1 MGGHDLWLRL
11 RALCRHRT
19 VERELHEEL
28 QFHLE
33 MQTRRHVAAGLDAA
47 EARRL
52 ARAQFGSTAAVE
64 DQMRDARGIQLLET
78 LVQDV
83 RYGLRLMRRSPG
95 FTAAAVL
102 ALAIGIGATA
112 TVFALIDAV
121 ELKPLPVRAPE
132 QLVFLDKPS
141 FSYPIFR
148 ELHERGRMFS
158 GLFAWQVRAS
168 NVRWA
173 DDTESVPTLVV
184 TGEFYAT
191 LDLRSVVGRLISSDD
206 DRDGT
211 PHAVAVLSHA
221 AWVRHYGRDP
231 AAVGQSIAIDGVS
244 FTIIGVTPPGFFGV
258 AVGAAPDVTIPVAM
272 VPQMKAEDRDL
283 LRRGTAWLHIMG
295 RLRGGLDRR
304 DANAAFQ
311 AVWRQVLEA
320 TTPRDE
326 TPVRRARFLGR
337 DSSLQAGATGFSW
350 VRNQFRDPLR
360 LLFALVG
367 LLLLVAC
374 AAVAN
379 LLLARGC
386 VRQRE
391 LAVRVAIGAGRA
403 RLVRQLLVEG
413 LLLSLAGSAVGF
425 VLSTWSAGVLVA
437 RLSTP
442 AHPVVLDVMFDARVF
457 AFTAMLSCVVAL
469 LFTLAPSLRALR
481 TAPADAIKGGGRQ
494 GAIAFGEWR
503 PARVLVVSQIGF
515 SVLLLAGA
523 ALFLRSLGAVMAVDS
538 GIDPGNVLVVVVDPP
553 LGAERQAFYR
563 ELVWRL
569 ESIPGVTAASLSWVP
584 PISDDLGSWTR
595 AIGIDGAAPPDDG
608 RETVF
613 FNAVSPGYFQTVG
626 IRLVAGRDFTWH
638 DGQLAPRI
646 AIINESLARSAFG
659 QERPIGRR
667 ITIGLSSA
675 RKDLL
680 VVGVVRDAKYQ
691 RLQEPVR
698 PIAYLPHEQLPEFI
712 AGNNLVAEVRTAAAP
727 AAAIGPVR
735 QTVRAM
741 NPASP
746 VAVRT
751 LTSRIDDSLVRERLI
766 AAIATLLGGF
776 ALILSVAALYGL
788 LAHMV
793 GRRTSEIG
801 IRLALGAPR
810 HTIVRL
816 VAGDAVRLAVAGT
829 IVGLGLIVASRRVA
843 ERYLFGITALDLP
856 SLAAAAAIVLIAA
869 LVAAYLPARRATG
882 LNPTTALR
890 SE

>member
-1 MGGHDLWLRL
+1 MGITDLWLRI
-11 RALCRHRT
+11 RAIALNRT

-28 QFHLE
+28 VFHVE
-33 MQTRRHVAAGLDAA
+33 MQTRRHVAAGLDVD

-52 ARAQFGSTAAVE
+52 ARAQFGSTALVE
-64 DQMRDARGIQLLET
+64 DHVRDARGIRFVET
-78 LVQDV
+78 IAQDT
-83 RYGLRLMRRSPG
+83 RYGLRLMRRNPA
-95 FTAAAVL
+95 FTTAAVL

-112 TVFALIDAV
+112 TVFALVNAV

-132 QLVFLDKPS
+132 ELVFLDKPS

-148 ELHERGRMFS
+148 ELHDRGRMFS

-168 NVRWA
+168 SVRWS
-173 DDTESVPTLVV
+173 DETESIPTLVV
-184 TGEFYAT
+184 TGEFYST
-191 LDLRSVVGRLISSDD
+191 LDVRSAVGRLISQED
-206 DRDGT
+206 DRDGA
-211 PHAVAVLSHA
+211 PHSVAVLSHT
-221 AWVRHYGRDP
+221 AWIRHYGGDP
-231 AAVGQSIAIDGVS
+231 VAVGRSIAIDGVP

-272 VPQMKAEDRDL
+272 VPQMKADERDL

-295 RLRGGLDRR
+295 RLRSGVDPRE
-304 DANAAFQ
+304 ANAAFQ
-311 AVWRQVLEA
+311 PVWQQVLQA

-326 TPVRRARFLGR
+326 TPARRARFLGR
-337 DSSLQAGATGFSW
+337 QSSLQPGATGFSW

-386 VRQRE
+386 ARQRE
-391 LAVRVAIGAGRA
+391 LAVRVAIGAGRG

-413 LLLSLAGSAVGF
+413 LLLSFAGSAAGF
-425 VLSTWSAGVLVA
+425 LISTWSAGLLVEW
-437 RLSTP
+437 LSTP
-442 AHPVVLDVMFDARVF
+442 AHPVVLEVTSDARVF

-469 LFTLAPSLRALR
+469 LFTLAPALRALR
-481 TAPADAIKGGGRQ
+481 TAPADAIKGGGRRV
-494 GAIAFGEWR
+494 ASAEWR
-503 PARVLVVSQIGF
+503 PARLLVVSQIGF
-515 SVLLLAGA
+515 SMLLLAGA
-523 ALFLRSLGAVMAVDS
+523 ALFLRSLGAVMGVES
-538 GIDPGNVLVVVVDPP
+538 GIDPGNVLVVSVEPP
-553 LGAERQAFYR
+553 LAAERQAFYR
-563 ELVWRL
+563 ELVRQL

-613 FNAVSPGYFQTVG
+613 FNAVSPGYFEAVG
-626 IRLVAGRDFTWH
+626 TRIVVGRDFTWH
-638 DGQLAPRI
+638 DGQPAPRVVI
-646 AIINESLARSAFG
+646 VNEALARSAFG
-659 QERPIGRR
+659 VEQPIGRR
-667 ITIGLSSA
+667 LTVGLNAA

-698 PIAYLPHEQLPEFI
+698 PIAYLPHEQQPEFL
-712 AGNNLVAEVRTAAAP
+712 AGNNLVAEVRTAGAP
-727 AAAIGPVR
+727 AAAIGRVR
-735 QTVRAM
+735 QIVRAM

-751 LTSRIDDSLVRERLI
+751 LSSRIDDSLVRERLI
-766 AAIATLLGGF
+766 AAIATLLGVF
-776 ALILSVAALYGL
+776 ALILSAAALYGL

-793 GRRTSEIG
+793 GRRTGEIG

-810 HTIVRL
+810 HTIVGL
-816 VAGDAVRLAVAGT
+816 VAGDAIRLAVAGT
-829 IVGLGLIVASRRVA
+829 IVGISLIVASRRVA
-843 ERYLFGITALDLP
+843 EQYLFGITALDLM
-856 SLAAAAAIVLIAA
+856 SLASTSAIVLSAA
-869 LVAAYLPARRATG
+869 LLAAYLPARRAIG